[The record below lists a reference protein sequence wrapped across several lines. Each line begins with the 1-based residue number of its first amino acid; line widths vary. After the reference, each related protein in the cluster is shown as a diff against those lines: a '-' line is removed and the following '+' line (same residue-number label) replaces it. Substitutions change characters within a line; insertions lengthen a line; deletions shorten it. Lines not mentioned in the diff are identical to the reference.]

1 MKNLKHGALFNGI
14 GGFPLAAAW
23 NNIETVWH
31 SEIDQFCNKVMDKH
45 FPHSENLGDIK
56 NVTKQTARSIDI
68 LSGGFP
74 CQPYSLAGKR
84 KGDQDDRA
92 LWKEMFRVIQ
102 ELKPTW
108 VIGENVPGIIGM
120 VLDNVLAD
128 LASEGYESQTFIIP
142 ACGKGAWHR
151 RNRVW
156 IISYNEKQR
165 KRRLSIQQRN
175 KGQEGINTNRQNKK
189 YVTNTDSIGISQSS
203 ERITSEF
210 TNKNGKKG
218 RISTDTKSKRQSGRN
233 LRDDTGNKSENIES
247 RDQSRSKTFKYLWE
261 WESEPRMGRV
271 ADGISNRVDR
281 LKSLGNAIVP
291 QVAYEFF
298 KIIKEIE
305 AKCT

>member
-1 MKNLKHGALFNGI
+1 MPRKVYRRVDIVLYTRQKGIEMNDLIHGALFNGI

-31 SEIDQFCNKVMDKH
+31 SEIDQFCNKVMNKH
-45 FPHSENLGDIK
+45 FPNSVNLGDIK
-56 NVTKQTARSIDI
+56 NVTKKTARSVDI

-84 KGDQDDRA
+84 KGDKDDRA
-92 LWKEMFRVIQ
+92 LWKEMFRTIQ

-108 VIGENVPGIIGM
+108 IIGENVPGIIGM

-165 KRRLSIQQRN
+165 KRRLSIQQRD
-175 KGQEGINTNRQNKK
+175 KGQESINADRKNQKSI
-189 YVTNTDSIGISQSS
+189 TNT
-203 ERITSEF
+203 E
-210 TNKNGKKG
+210 
-218 RISTDTKSKRQSGRN
+218 SKRQSGRN
-233 LRDDTGNKSENIES
+233 LRDDTKYKSENIES
-247 RDQSRSKTFKYLWE
+247 RDQSRCKTFQYLWE
-261 WESEPRMGRV
+261 WESEPRMDRV
-271 ADGISNRVDR
+271 ADGISNRMDR

-298 KIIKEIE
+298 KMIKEIE
-305 AKCT
+305 NKCV